1 MKKKKII
8 IFTSAGGGG
17 HTAATQA
24 LKSYLGDTYDIV
36 VLDMFLDVIKF
47 FIVPQKYSWT
57 DAYNDALKKKQIVFI
72 NVLKFIARGVFRAI
86 RPISIRLIIKAIK
99 PHNPDCLISLIPL
112 TNDATLAAAEQLNIP
127 FFLVPTDF
135 DPRAYFYGI
144 KNPTYEKF
152 YIARVIDDPQIDKY
166 LYGTG
171 IRRDKVIN
179 TGFVI
184 RADFFQSKDPV
195 ALKKKLGVPEKV
207 PVVMIMLGSAGS
219 DNTYTI
225 ARELHKV
232 NMPCH
237 VIFCTG
243 RYSKIGNKIKALNLP
258 SHITMQVIG
267 FTQDISDL
275 MATADIFVT
284 KPGPNS
290 ISEALQMN
298 VPLIVATFGRTLS
311 WEKFN
316 INYVKKH
323 TFGVVANTVNDIY
336 RAIKL
341 LLESPKML
349 KNIKD
354 HIQAR
359 QRTDLN
365 KTIPEA
371 LAHIFNDAN
380 R

>member
-1 MKKKKII
+1 MKKKII

-24 LKSYLGDTYDIV
+24 LISYLGDKYEII

-47 FIVPQKYSWT
+47 IIIPQRYSFT
-57 DAYNDALKKKQIVFI
+57 DVYNDALKKGQIIFI
-72 NVLKFIARGVFRAI
+72 NTLKFIARGVFRAI
-86 RPISIRLIIKAIK
+86 RPLSVRLIVKAIK
-99 PHNPDCLISLIPL
+99 AHNADCLISLIPL

-127 FFLVPTDF
+127 FFLIPTDF
-135 DPRAYFYGI
+135 DQRAYLYGI
-144 KNPTYEKF
+144 KNSTYEKF
-152 YIARVIDDPQIDKY
+152 YIARVIDDPKIDSY
-166 LYGTG
+166 LYSTG
-171 IRRDKVIN
+171 IKPDKVIN

-184 RADFFQSKDPV
+184 RADFFAPKDPA
-195 ALKKKLGVPEKV
+195 ALKKKLHIPEKV
-207 PVVMIMLGSAGS
+207 PVILIMLGSTGS

-225 ARELHKV
+225 ARELHKI
-232 NMPCH
+232 NIRCH

-243 RYSKIGNKIKALNLP
+243 RYTRIRRKIGTLKLP
-258 SHITMQVIG
+258 PHITTHVLG
-267 FTQDISDL
+267 FTKDISDL

-316 INYVKKH
+316 ITYVTKH
-323 TFGVVANTVNDIY
+323 SFGAVADTINELY
-336 RAIKL
+336 RALKQ
-341 LLESPKML
+341 LLESPRALNK
-349 KNIKD
+349 IQER
-354 HIQAR
+354 IQAR
-359 QRTDLN
+359 KRVDLS

-371 LAHIFNDAN
+371 LDYILKNEK
-380 R
+380 